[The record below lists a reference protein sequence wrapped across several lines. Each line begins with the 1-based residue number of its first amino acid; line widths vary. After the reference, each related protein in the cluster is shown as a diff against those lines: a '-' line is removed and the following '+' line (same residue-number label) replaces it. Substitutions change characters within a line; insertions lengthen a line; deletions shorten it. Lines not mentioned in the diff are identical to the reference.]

1 MEGGV
6 RPEHRVRDTVMEGVE
21 EEYRGKTDWEGVV
34 PRHKSS

>member
-6 RPEHRVRDTVMEGVE
+6 CPKHKVRDTVMKDVE
-21 EEYRGKTDWEGVV
+21 DEYRGKTDWEGVV